1 MVMKTTIQLDKK
13 TVQILK
19 DLMKRLNAKTYD
31 EVIRLLIKEKY
42 GIKNSLFGSNPRL
55 APFKEEEEAEFH
67 EL

>member
-1 MVMKTTIQLDKK
+1 MKK
-13 TVQILK
+13 
-19 DLMKRLNAKTYD
+19 LNAKNYD